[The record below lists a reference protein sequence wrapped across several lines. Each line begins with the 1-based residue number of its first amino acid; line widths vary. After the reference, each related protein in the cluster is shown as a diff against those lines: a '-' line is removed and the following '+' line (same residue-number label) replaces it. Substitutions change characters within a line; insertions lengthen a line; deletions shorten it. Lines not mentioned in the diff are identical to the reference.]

1 MDVPSPSSNAVTI
14 LLLSLDRMCRNLSQ
28 LLNNLDADVESCER
42 LLTQVSLAV
51 DEDDDSP
58 PGSIVDENELETG
71 AGDTED
77 FYEQLCD
84 EQLEPK
90 AARVTDL

>member
-1 MDVPSPSSNAVTI
+1 MDMPPPPSSNAVTS
-14 LLLSLDRMCRNLSQ
+14 LLLPLERMCRNLSQ
-28 LLNNLDADVESCER
+28 MLNNLDADVETCER
-42 LLTQVSLAV
+42 MLTQVSLAV

-58 PGSIVDENELETG
+58 SDSIVDGHELE
-71 AGDTED
+71 ARTED

-84 EQLEPK
+84 EQLEPR